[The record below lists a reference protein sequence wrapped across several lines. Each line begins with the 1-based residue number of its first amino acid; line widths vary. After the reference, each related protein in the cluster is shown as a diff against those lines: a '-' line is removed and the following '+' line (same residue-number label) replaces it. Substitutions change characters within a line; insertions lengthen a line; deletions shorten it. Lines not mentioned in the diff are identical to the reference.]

1 MTEEEKNGS
10 SQGSQESKESN
21 DDDSDK
27 NEENEHEPQEDKKK
41 KPSALSNPKVRIGL
55 IIGSAVLV
63 VALVAFFIRY
73 WTHGRFQQSTNDAYL
88 GADQVSVAPR
98 VSGYVEEVLVGD
110 NQLVV
115 VGQKLIRISAEDYN
129 ATAEQSRAQIAQA
142 QATVAQAQC
151 RGPYQRWG

>member
-1 MTEEEKNGS
+1 
-10 SQGSQESKESN
+10 
-21 DDDSDK
+21 
-27 NEENEHEPQEDKKK
+27 
-41 KPSALSNPKVRIGL
+41 V
-55 IIGSAVLV
+55 SAVLV

-115 VGQKLIRISAEDYN
+115 VGQKLIRISASK
-129 ATAEQSRAQIAQA
+129 QSSASAG
-142 QATVAQAQC
+142 VAHC
-151 RGPYQRWG
+151 RLD